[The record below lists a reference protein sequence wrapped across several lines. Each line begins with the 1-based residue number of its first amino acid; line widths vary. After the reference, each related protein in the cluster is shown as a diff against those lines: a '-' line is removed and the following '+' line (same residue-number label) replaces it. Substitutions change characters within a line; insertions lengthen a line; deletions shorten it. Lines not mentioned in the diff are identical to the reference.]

1 MCARPMKAPWSR
13 CGGACRRPDGT
24 ANRSTEPPCGPGY
37 TPGRTQRT
45 RHEGTSDIDLTVRSS
60 VVDGWTILFVA
71 GEVDLYTA
79 PAVRE
84 AAVGAMESGADHLVL
99 DLTDVPFMDS
109 SGLAVIV
116 ACLKRLRELGG
127 DLALVSPPNS
137 PPTKLLSLTGLDHA
151 IPTHA
156 TVDEALAGAR

>member
-1 MCARPMKAPWSR
+1 
-13 CGGACRRPDGT
+13 
-24 ANRSTEPPCGPGY
+24 
-37 TPGRTQRT
+37 
-45 RHEGTSDIDLTVRSS
+45 VRSS
-60 VVDGWTILFVA
+60 VVDGWTILSVA

-84 AAVGAMESGADHLVL
+84 AAVEAMDSGAEHLVL

-127 DLALVSPPNS
+127 DLAVVSPPSS

>member
-1 MCARPMKAPWSR
+1 M
-13 CGGACRRPDGT
+13 
-24 ANRSTEPPCGPGY
+24 
-37 TPGRTQRT
+37 
-45 RHEGTSDIDLTVRSS
+45 SDIDLTVRSS
-60 VVDGWTILFVA
+60 VVGGWTVLSVE

-84 AAVGAMESGADHLVL
+84 AAIGAMEAGADHLLL
-99 DLTDVPFMDS
+99 DLTEVPFMDS
-109 SGLAVIV
+109 SGLGVIV

-127 DLALVSPPNS
+127 DLAVVSPPRS

-156 TVDEALAGAR
+156 TVDEAVAGSR